1 VNLQFEEMRKLV
13 RGLAISPA
21 RLAAAL
27 LLAALFVVSI
37 YRAATQS
44 ISHDEAVIFEWLLSG
59 PWSQVLNGAHGNHH
73 VVTDMLSKLMI
84 SLFGPSEFA
93 LRVPALAGALLYF
106 YSVFQISA
114 FLFGDGLF
122 FLLSVALLS
131 LNPFVLD
138 YLCCARGYGLALG
151 FFFYA
156 LRHVLLSLGEPLGGT
171 GGLTLRHGGIA
182 LGLSIGCNPVM
193 VFPGAAM
200 ALSFL
205 AMLFLDGSIQRPE
218 LATWPSKPSRG
229 NQKRNPKE
237 ERRRKAR
244 HDSMSGPRS
253 AWRQACVHF
262 AIPAV
267 SIAILISI
275 LPQRLIELEPGY
287 FGPRSLLAILD
298 GLVRNSFLH
307 SPVGFRGLAAW
318 FSAEAAIRITTQL
331 AVPALLVGLAAA
343 ALRIAFLWIGYG
355 SLLSLTR
362 IDRSLL
368 LLGAML
374 PLLILLI
381 VVSRYVFEQPYPE
394 LRTAM
399 YWLPL
404 LGLACMG
411 LSARL
416 SRGSRLE
423 RGFAVTAAAILVL
436 CVAQFATQFNT
447 RYFAEWTYCAAAK
460 DMMWTIRASH
470 AIEPFARVRVG
481 ATWQLEPVINF
492 YRVAWALDWM
502 DPVYRESPAGSYD
515 YYMLSFDDTALV
527 ERLNLQPLMRD
538 RLSGSV
544 LARRAGL

>member
-1 VNLQFEEMRKLV
+1 VNLQIEETRKLV
-13 RGLAISPA
+13 RGLAVTPA
-21 RLAAAL
+21 RLSAAL

-59 PWSQVLNGAHGNHH
+59 PWSQVLNGVHGNHH
-73 VVTDMLSKLMI
+73 VVTDLLSKLMI
-84 SLFGPSEFA
+84 TLFGTSEFA

-114 FLFGDGLF
+114 FLFGGGLF

-151 FFFYA
+151 LFFYA
-156 LRHVLLSLGEPLGGT
+156 LHEVLLTLDEPPGRT
-171 GGLTLRHGGIA
+171 DKRTLRRGGIA
-182 LGLSIGCNPVM
+182 LGLSIGCNPIM
-193 VFPGAAM
+193 AFPGAA
-200 ALSFL
+200 LTLCFL
-205 AMLFLDGSIQRPE
+205 ALLFLEGSLRLPDP
-218 LATWPSKPSRG
+218 TNVGSKPSRG
-229 NQKRNPKE
+229 IPKRNPKE
-237 ERRRKAR
+237 ERRRNAR
-244 HDSMSGPRS
+244 RGTTSGPRS
-253 AWRQACVHF
+253 PWREACLHF
-262 AIPAV
+262 AVPAV
-267 SIAILISI
+267 SLSALISI

-287 FGPRSLLAILD
+287 FGPPSLLAILD
-298 GLVRNSFLH
+298 GLVRNSFVH
-307 SPVGFRGLAAW
+307 SPAGFRGLAAW
-318 FSAEAAIRITTQL
+318 LSPEAAIRITTQL
-331 AVPALLVGLAAA
+331 VVPGLLVGLVAA
-343 ALRIAFLWIGYG
+343 ALRIAFLWIGNR
-355 SLLSLTR
+355 SLHSVSR

-381 VVSRYVFEQPYPE
+381 AISRYVFEQPYPE

-411 LSARL
+411 LVVRL

-423 RGFAVTAAAILVL
+423 RGLAVPAAAILVL
-436 CVAQFATQFNT
+436 CVAQFVTQFNT
-447 RYFAEWTYCAAAK
+447 RYYAEWTYCAAGK
-460 DMMWTIRASH
+460 DMMRAIRADH
-470 AIEPFARVRVG
+470 PTKPLAHVHVG

-492 YRVAWALDWM
+492 YRVAWELDWM
-502 DPVYRESPAGSYD
+502 DPVYRQSPSGPYD
-515 YYMLSFDDTALV
+515 YYMLLFDDAALV
-527 ERLNLQPLMRD
+527 ERLSLQPLMRD

-544 LARRAGL
+544 LARRASL